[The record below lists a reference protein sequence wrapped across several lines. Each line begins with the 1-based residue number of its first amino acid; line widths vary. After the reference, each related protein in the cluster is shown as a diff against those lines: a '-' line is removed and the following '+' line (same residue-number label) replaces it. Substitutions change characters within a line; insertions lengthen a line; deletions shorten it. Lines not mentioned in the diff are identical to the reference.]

1 MSYTQFRGQQGTVIE
16 GEPESL
22 NHKYEELSNHEAL
35 QVDLELKAAPAK
47 WPLCWENY
55 PCMISSV

>member
-1 MSYTQFRGQQGTVIE
+1 MIE

-47 WPLCWENY
+47 ADAVSGACQRFAARNRRHTARNQKT
-55 PCMISSV
+55 